1 MAARSSKN
9 PQLPPSGRR
18 GSFTSVPN
26 GLIADGHRGAK
37 KAQSAWLGTYPRS
50 SRLSTG
56 TTPSL
61 SIKEF
66 HLHLVSDASGETVS
80 SVARACLVQFEGI
93 EATPHL
99 WWMVRTPGQAERVV
113 EGIEANPGLVL
124 VTLMDGA
131 VRGLLEAACR
141 RLKVPYI
148 PVLDPVM
155 AALAGYLE
163 ADFGTQPG
171 RQHALDAAYFQ
182 RIDAM
187 HFTLSHDDGQM
198 LHDLDAA
205 DVILVG
211 VSRTSKT
218 PTCMYLANRGLKAAN
233 IPLVPGLPPP
243 PELFAAKRPLIVG
256 LTKEPKSLT
265 DIRRSRLKF
274 LSQAEESDY
283 ADPDRVREEVGMA
296 RKLFT
301 QQGWPV
307 IDVSRRSIEEA
318 SATILQLYVRRKG
331 GTP

>member
-1 MAARSSKN
+1 M
-9 PQLPPSGRR
+9 
-18 GSFTSVPN
+18 
-26 GLIADGHRGAK
+26 
-37 KAQSAWLGTYPRS
+37 
-50 SRLSTG
+50 
-56 TTPSL
+56 
-61 SIKEF
+61 SIKQF

-93 EATPHL
+93 EPTSHL
-99 WWMVRTPGQAERVV
+99 WWLVRTPGQVERVI
-113 EGIEANPGLVL
+113 EGIKANPGVVL
-124 VTLMDGA
+124 VTLMDAA
-131 VRGLLEAACR
+131 VRGVLEEACR
-141 RLKVPYI
+141 QMGVLYI

-155 AALAGYLE
+155 AALAGYLG

-187 HFTLSHDDGQM
+187 QFTLAHDDGQM

-218 PTCMYLANRGLKAAN
+218 PTCMYIANRGLKAAN
-233 IPLVPGLPPP
+233 IPLVPGVPPP
-243 PELFAAKRPLIVG
+243 VELFAVKRPLIVG

-265 DIRRSRLKF
+265 DIRRSRLRY
-274 LSQAEESDY
+274 LIQSGESDY
-283 ADPDRVREEVGMA
+283 ADPERVREEVASA

-301 QQGWPV
+301 KHGWPV

-318 SATILQLYVRRKG
+318 SAAILQLYMRRKG
-331 GTP
+331 MTI

>member
-1 MAARSSKN
+1 
-9 PQLPPSGRR
+9 
-18 GSFTSVPN
+18 V
-26 GLIADGHRGAK
+26 
-37 KAQSAWLGTYPRS
+37 
-50 SRLSTG
+50 
-56 TTPSL
+56 

-93 EATPHL
+93 EPIPHL
-99 WWMVRTPGQAERVV
+99 WWLVRTQGQVERVI
-113 EGIEANPGLVL
+113 EGIEANPGVVL

-131 VRGLLEAACR
+131 VRGLLEEACR
-141 RLKVPYI
+141 QLGVLYI

-163 ADFGTQPG
+163 ADFGAQPG

-198 LHDLDAA
+198 LHDLDSAN
-205 DVILVG
+205 VILVG

-233 IPLVPGLPPP
+233 IPLIPGMDPP
-243 PELFAAKRPLIVG
+243 PELFTTKRPLIVG

-265 DIRRSRLKF
+265 DIRRARLRF
-274 LSQAEESDY
+274 LSQAEKSDY
-283 ADPDRVREEVGMA
+283 ADPERVREEVARA

-301 QQGWPV
+301 RQGWPV
-307 IDVSRRSIEEA
+307 IDVSHRSIEEA
-318 SATILQLYVRRKG
+318 SAAILQLYSVRKG
-331 GTP
+331 MPI

>member
-1 MAARSSKN
+1 MTQSPMVIGEQKRHNRRNRVVIPADNIYPQATAA
-9 PQLPPSGRR
+9 
-18 GSFTSVPN
+18 
-26 GLIADGHRGAK
+26 
-37 KAQSAWLGTYPRS
+37 
-50 SRLSTG
+50 
-56 TTPSL
+56 SL
-61 SIKEF
+61 AIKQF

-93 EATPHL
+93 EPTPHL
-99 WWMVRTPGQAERVV
+99 WWLVRTQGQVERVI
-113 EGIEANPGLVL
+113 EGIEANPGIVL
-124 VTLMDGA
+124 VTLMDSA
-131 VRGLLEAACR
+131 VRGLLEEACR
-141 RLKVPYI
+141 QLGVLYV

-163 ADFGTQPG
+163 ADFGAQPG

-205 DVILVG
+205 DVVLVG

-233 IPLVPGLPPP
+233 IPLIPGMAPP
-243 PELFAAKRPLIVG
+243 PELFAATRPLVVG

-265 DIRRSRLKF
+265 DIRRSRLQF
-274 LSQAEESDY
+274 LTQRDETDY
-283 ADPDRVREEVGMA
+283 ADPERVREEVAMA
-296 RKLFT
+296 RRLFT
-301 QQGWPV
+301 KHGWPV

-318 SATILQLYVRRKG
+318 SAAILQLYIRRKG
-331 GTP
+331 MAT